1 MNQLYCGDNLE
12 VFRQHIKGESIDLVY
27 LDPPFNSHQAY
38 NVLFAQQD
46 GTRSAAQM
54 KAFED
59 SWR

>member
-1 MNQLYCGDNLE
+1 MNQLNCGNNLE
-12 VFRQHIKGESIDLVY
+12 LLRQHIKGESINLVY
-27 LDPPFNSHQAY
+27 LDPPFSSHHDY

-59 SWR
+59 TWW